1 MYQSEQKKIYLS
13 PQKIDT
19 MKRVIIALAIAFGT
33 LTVTY
38 AQSSS
43 SETPTKAQFASVQDG
58 YKEVKVSDLP
68 QAVKDAV
75 AKDLEEAVVS
85 KAYANDK
92 GEFKL
97 VVTTADKLS
106 KTLYANSKG
115 EWIKKQ

>member
-1 MYQSEQKKIYLS
+1 MKKL
-13 PQKIDT
+13 
-19 MKRVIIALAIAFGT
+19 IIALAIAFGT
-33 LTVTY
+33 LTVTN

-43 SETPTKAQFASVQDG
+43 SETPTKAQTASVQDD
-58 YKEVKVSDLP
+58 YKEVKVSELP

-75 AKDLEEAVVS
+75 AKDLEGAIVS
-85 KAYANDK
+85 TAYANGK

>member
-1 MYQSEQKKIYLS
+1 
-13 PQKIDT
+13 
-19 MKRVIIALAIAFGT
+19 MKRVIVALAIAFGT

-43 SETPTKAQFASVQDG
+43 TEIPTKAQKASVQDD
-58 YKEVKVSDLP
+58 YKEVKVSN
-68 QAVKDAV
+68 
-75 AKDLEEAVVS
+75 
-85 KAYANDK
+85 AYANGK